1 MVTLASISLLILAY
15 LIGSIPVGV
24 LVGKALGFDPRAVG
38 SGNIGMTNVG
48 RAGGKG
54 AAALT
59 FAGDVLKGLVPILI
73 GKALKVSSS
82 GLPAITPMGMIA
94 LATLVGAIYSIFLGF
109 SGGRGVATSLGI
121 WLGLAPTSV
130 APILLVIF
138 LVVLALSRIVSL
150 ASISAA
156 LALPIVVALTSNE
169 QYFLMSLV
177 MTALVVWR
185 HRENIGRLAAGN
197 EPAIGRGGKETAA

>member
-1 MVTLASISLLILAY
+1 MLTLASIFVLLLAY

-24 LVGKALGFDPRAVG
+24 LVGKLFGFDPRAVG

-73 GKALKVSSS
+73 GNALNVSPG
-82 GLPAITPMGMIA
+82 GLALIA
-94 LATLVGAIYSIFLGF
+94 VATLVGAIYSVFLGF
-109 SGGRGVATSLGI
+109 SGGRGVAAALGI

-138 LVVLALSRIVSL
+138 LVVLALSRIVSA
-150 ASISAA
+150 ASVSAA
-156 LALPIVVALTSNE
+156 LALPIVVALSSNE

-177 MTALVVWR
+177 MAALVVWR

-197 EPAIGRGGKETAA
+197 EPALGKGEKETAA

>member
-1 MVTLASISLLILAY
+1 MQTLASILVLLLAY

-24 LVGKALGFDPRAVG
+24 LVGKALGFDPRNVG

-59 FAGDVLKGLVPILI
+59 FIGDVVKGLVPILI
-73 GKALKVSSS
+73 GKSLNVSQD
-82 GLPAITPMGMIA
+82 GLGLIA
-94 LATLVGAIYSIFLGF
+94 LATLVGAIYSVFLGF
-109 SGGRGVATSLGI
+109 SGGRGVAAAFGI

-130 APILLVIF
+130 APILLLIF
-138 LVVLALSRIVSL
+138 IVVLAASRIVSL
-150 ASISAA
+150 ASICAA
-156 LALPIVVALTSNE
+156 LAMPIVVALCSYE
-169 QYFLMSLV
+169 QYFIVSLLMA
-177 MTALVVWR
+177 ALVVWR

-197 EPAIGRGGKETAA
+197 EPALGQGGRETAV

>member
-1 MVTLASISLLILAY
+1 MLTLASIFVLLLAY

-24 LVGKALGFDPRAVG
+24 LVGKLFGFDPRAVG

-73 GKALKVSSS
+73 GNALNVSPG
-82 GLPAITPMGMIA
+82 GLALIA
-94 LATLVGAIYSIFLGF
+94 VATLVGAIYSVFLGF
-109 SGGRGVATSLGI
+109 SGGRGVAAALGI

-138 LVVLALSRIVSL
+138 LVVLVLSRIVSA
-150 ASISAA
+150 ASVSAA
-156 LALPIVVALTSNE
+156 LALPIVVALSSNE

-177 MTALVVWR
+177 MAALVVWR

-197 EPAIGRGGKETAA
+197 EPALGKGEKETAA

>member
-1 MVTLASISLLILAY
+1 MLTLASIFVLLLAY

-24 LVGKALGFDPRAVG
+24 LVGKAFGFDPRAVG

-59 FAGDVLKGLVPILI
+59 FAGDVLKGLIPILI
-73 GKALKVSSS
+73 GNAMNVSQGGLAL
-82 GLPAITPMGMIA
+82 IA

-109 SGGRGVATSLGI
+109 SGGRGVSAALGI

-138 LVVLALSRIVSL
+138 LVVLAVSRIVSA
-150 ASISAA
+150 ASITAA
-156 LALPIVVALTSNE
+156 LALPIVVALSSYE

-197 EPAIGRGGKETAA
+197 EPALGAGR

>member
-1 MVTLASISLLILAY
+1 MATLASVFILLLAY

-24 LVGKALGFDPRAVG
+24 LIGKILGFDPRAVG

-48 RAGGKG
+48 RVGGKG

-59 FAGDVLKGLVPILI
+59 FVGDVLKGLVPILI
-73 GKALKVSSS
+73 GKALNVSPG
-82 GLPAITPMGMIA
+82 GLGLIA
-94 LATLVGAIYSIFLGF
+94 LATLLGAIYSIFLGF
-109 SGGRGVATSLGI
+109 AGGRGVAAALGI

-130 APILLVIF
+130 APILILIF
-138 LVVLALSRIVSL
+138 LLALAVSRIVSA

-156 LALPIVVALTSNE
+156 LALPIVVALSSHE

-177 MTALVVWR
+177 MSALVVWR

-197 EPAIGRGGKETAA
+197 EPAIGRGGRETTA

>member
-1 MVTLASISLLILAY
+1 MVTLASIFVLLLAY

-24 LVGKALGFDPRAVG
+24 LIGRVLGFDPRAVG

-59 FAGDVLKGLVPILI
+59 FAGDLLKGLVPILI
-73 GKALKVSSS
+73 GKALKVSSG
-82 GLPAITPMGMIA
+82 GLALIA
-94 LATLVGAIYSIFLGF
+94 LATMVGAIYSIFLGF
-109 SGGRGVATSLGI
+109 SGGRGVAAAFGV

-138 LVVLALSRIVSL
+138 LVVLAISRIVSA

-177 MTALVVWR
+177 MAALVVWR
-185 HRENIGRLAAGN
+185 HRENIGRLAAGD
-197 EPAIGRGGKETAA
+197 EPEIGRGGKRTAA

>member
-1 MVTLASISLLILAY
+1 MATLASIFVLFVAY

-24 LVGKALGFDPRAVG
+24 LVGKVLGFDPRMVG
-38 SGNIGMTNVG
+38 SGNIGMTNVS

-59 FAGDVLKGLVPILI
+59 FAGDVLKGLIPILI
-73 GKALKVSSS
+73 GNALNVSEG
-82 GLPAITPMGMIA
+82 GLSLIA
-94 LATLVGAIYSIFLGF
+94 LATLIGAIYSIFLGF
-109 SGGRGVATSLGI
+109 SGGRGVAAALGI

-130 APILLVIF
+130 APILLLIF
-138 LVVLALSRIVSL
+138 LVVLAISRIVSL

-156 LALPIVVALTSNE
+156 LALPIVVALSSNE

-177 MTALVVWR
+177 MAALVVWR

-197 EPAIGRGGKETAA
+197 EPAIGGGGKETAA